1 MTSLF
6 RQGARPSGPRQAAA
20 GPPSAFPTSG
30 VSSRSL
36 NGNSN
41 SQPQR
46 RISRTNMDFEEA
58 LRQESTTHRLKES
71 DVSALGLGM
80 DSPASARSPRTPNTR
95 TQPPTP
101 IVVPPTP
108 SQSQQGGDHD
118 ELDAT
123 RPPSAASSQ
132 DVFYDAAEGERGS
145 GSGERNPN
153 RRSIYRATGTSS
165 SPDLATLMRKAR
177 ERGGT
182 VSASLKAEK
191 LQQRRPESPPPP
203 LPSASGSSSSSA
215 RPRSSTTIQPSS
227 PGAREASPDW
237 TLANARAKDNNSNS
251 KSSKNSVREKT
262 SAFLGRMF
270 SQGTVRDRPKTE
282 HTLTTSPSNKSMS
295 SLYQAFASPTPPPP
309 VPPLPSSSTSPIAD
323 AFTSS
328 PRPPDTTK
336 PLPPIQPMRRS
347 PTPDAEDTSMVVV
360 EDVPTTPNPAE
371 AIMRRQSA
379 ATVTSRFH
387 KRRSMSVSEAD
398 LKNIFTKST
407 TPSRSPGT
415 PPPRSPAR
423 TPEPIEAKEAD
434 DNDGTLRGI
443 LGDLKGELFEP
454 VHISSGSLA
463 LRDPCTPARRAAYN
477 RSRTDSD
484 SRDSEDS
491 VPSPPQPST
500 ALPSRSYSSQASL
513 TSSTTSSVRPTSLGP
528 SPSRGRPGSSPLRGP
543 GLAYVRDGTRLRH
556 RSTASSS
563 EPSLIIP
570 EELRLPRERRSS
582 TRIMGSPDLLRS
594 GSMASVPYQR
604 KSSQGESMET
614 ADMDQRGKE
623 LAMRC
628 WNEDEEFLA
637 KEKIAEWLGGQC
649 VYHLEPLPSADHQ
662 HSGLINKVALRHYMS
677 NFDFSNLRLDMAFR
691 RLCSKLFLKA
701 ETQQVDRILEEFSR
715 RYWECNPN
723 TVYGSAN
730 IVHAVAYSLLLLNTD
745 LHVADLATRMSRN
758 QFVRNTVTAI
768 QLQIQPSSPSSPDS
782 MDDRDSLRSEN
793 TVEGHRRNKRSDSI
807 TSWNSISRDT
817 VFGATLAS
825 PSLASNGMTDSS
837 NGSTPSVS
845 ISQPPETKAAVSST
859 RLYGKE
865 WESELE
871 SLLKE
876 MYTAIK
882 QQQILQPLGSG
893 SISRSSSSSLSPGSA
908 IARNRSLRA
917 QPDRLA
923 SFKRGSIRGLQSLMG
938 PPASGSSPYSSNSS
952 IDGRASPS
960 PSFGASTHEALYGS
974 SSSFLQPALGFAS
987 NLSHTIIKE
996 TQEDDDHR
1004 STHSHE
1010 SDTTDISITDE
1021 ELALLGAPWAKEGM
1035 LCRKQYWEAAG
1046 KRSKDKSWLDVFV
1059 VIQRGEL
1066 NMFTFGEGT
1075 GSTSI
1080 VGGGNWLSNA
1090 NSVGTVHLAHSLA
1103 HALPP
1108 PGYNRQRPHCMVLT
1122 LASDCVYFFQAGT
1135 EELVNEWVST
1145 CNYWAART
1153 SKEPLAGGVSNM
1165 EYGWNRV
1172 LDPVTHERSQ
1182 TDAESTHDTSD
1193 AASVVS
1199 GRSSRSK
1206 YGWKE
1211 GAATL
1216 RPHAH
1221 SPWQDRTVINEWKPP
1236 IPSAVSSVHDEETQ
1250 LEALQ
1255 KHAENLKTDLQ
1266 MHNELREPM
1275 MQLYQPK
1282 SPNAMKALN
1291 NWEKKSQYLLT
1302 EIVKYE
1308 SYIDSLTQAMAL
1320 RLTKRGEKALERALQ
1335 GQEEE
1340 RAGNRTVKARSWK
1353 GMGEDTIT
1361 ETDEPT
1367 TPGLPPP
1374 PPSKHSHRR
1383 ETAEVDADDDE

>member
-20 GPPSAFPTSG
+20 TGPPSAFPTSG

-36 NGNSN
+36 NGNN
-41 SQPQR
+41 PQPQR

-58 LRQESTTHRLKES
+58 LRQESTTHKLKES
-71 DVSALGLGM
+71 DVSALGMGM
-80 DSPASARSPRTPNTR
+80 DSPMSARSPRTPNTR
-95 TQPPTP
+95 NQPPTP

-108 SQSQQGGDHD
+108 SQSQQGGDHED
-118 ELDAT
+118 QDST

-132 DVFYDAAEGERGS
+132 DVFYDAAEDERDRA
-145 GSGERNPN
+145 ERNPN

-182 VSASLKAEK
+182 VTARLKDEK
-191 LQQRRPESPPPP
+191 LQQRRGESPPPP
-203 LPSASGSSSSSA
+203 LPSASGSSST
-215 RPRSSTTIQPSS
+215 RPRSSTTIAPSS
-227 PGAREASPDW
+227 PGAAPREASPDW
-237 TLANARAKDNNSNS
+237 VLANARPTKDN
-251 KSSKNSVREKT
+251 KPSKNSVREKT

-282 HTLTTSPSNKSMS
+282 HTLTTSPSNKSMT
-295 SLYQAFASPTPPPP
+295 SLYHAFASPTPPPP
-309 VPPLPSSSTSPIAD
+309 VPPLPSTSTSPIAD

-328 PRPPDTTK
+328 PRPPDTAK
-336 PLPPIQPMRRS
+336 PLPPIQPVRRS
-347 PTPDAEDTSMVVV
+347 PSPDTEDTSMVVV
-360 EDVPTTPNPAE
+360 ENMPTTPSNAAE
-371 AIMRRQSA
+371 GIMRRESS
-379 ATVTSRFH
+379 ATVTNKFH
-387 KRRSMSVSEAD
+387 KRRSMSVSEVD
-398 LKNIFTKST
+398 LKNIFSKST
-407 TPSRSPGT
+407 APARAPTT

-423 TPEPIEAKEAD
+423 TPEPEDKDAD
-434 DNDGTLRGI
+434 DNAGTLRGI

-454 VHISSGSLA
+454 VSISSGSLA

-484 SRDSEDS
+484 SRDSEES
-491 VPSPPQPST
+491 ANAPSPPRPTT
-500 ALPSRSYSSQASL
+500 ALPTRSFSSQASL
-513 TSSTTSSVRPTSLGP
+513 SSSTTSSVRPSSLGP

-543 GLAYVRDGTRLRH
+543 GLAYVRDGGRLRH

-582 TRIMGSPDLLRS
+582 TRIVGSPDLLRS
-594 GSMASVPYQR
+594 GSMASSQFQR
-604 KSSQGESMET
+604 KSSQGESVET

-623 LAMRC
+623 LALRC

-649 VYHLEPLPSADHQ
+649 VYYLSLLSSTDHQ
-662 HSGLINKVALRHYMS
+662 RSGLINKVALRHYMA

-723 TVYGSAN
+723 TVYGSSN

-768 QLQIQPSSPSSPDS
+768 QMQIQPTSPLSPES
-782 MDDRDSLRSEN
+782 MDDRDSLHSEN

-817 VFGATLAS
+817 VYGATLAS
-825 PSLASNGMTDSS
+825 PSLASNGMTESS

-845 ISQPPETKAAVSST
+845 VSQPPETKSTASST

-893 SISRSSSSSLSPGSA
+893 SMSRSSSSSLSPGSA
-908 IARNRSLRA
+908 VARNRSLRA

-938 PPASGSSPYSSNSS
+938 PPTSGSSPYSSNSS

-960 PSFGASTHEALYGS
+960 PSFAASTHEALYGS

-1004 STHSHE
+1004 STHSHD

-1035 LCRKQYWEAAG
+1035 LCRKQYWEATG
-1046 KRSKDKSWLDVFV
+1046 KRAKDKSWLDVFV

-1066 NMFTFGEGT
+1066 NMFTFGEGS

-1122 LASDCVYFFQAGT
+1122 LASGCVYFFQAGT

-1172 LDPVTHERSQ
+1172 LDPVTHERSHS
-1182 TDAESTHDTSD
+1182 DGDSLRDTSD

-1216 RPHAH
+1216 RAHAH
-1221 SPWQDRTVINEWKPP
+1221 SPWQDRTIINEWKAP

-1255 KHAENLKTDLQ
+1255 KHVENMKADLQ

-1282 SPNAMKALN
+1282 SPNAMKALG

-1302 EIVKYE
+1302 EIVKYD
-1308 SYIDSLTQAMAL
+1308 SYIDSLQAAMAL
-1320 RLTKRGEKALERALQ
+1320 RLKKRGEKALEKALQ
-1335 GQEEE
+1335 GQEDGS
-1340 RAGNRTVKARSWK
+1340 GNRTVKPRSWK
-1353 GMGEDTIT
+1353 GFGEETIT

-1383 ETAEVDADDDE
+1383 ETAEVDVDDED